1 MKDKKIEDNFDKCH
15 IRSRIMQKVKA
26 QKEYHGPVIKQ
37 QFPSNPLEFAIKT
50 GLPQIVKSLIDKGL
64 SPIISS
70 GKSEDMRILEV
81 ACDADLKTL
90 EILVKSVS

>member
-1 MKDKKIEDNFDKCH
+1 MKDKKIEEKFDKIH

-50 GLPQIVKSLIDKGL
+50 GLP
-64 SPIISS
+64 
-70 GKSEDMRILEV
+70 
-81 ACDADLKTL
+81 
-90 EILVKSVS
+90 